1 MIVQSDAIILNSR
14 KQGDTSKIITAY
26 TLEYGKLSL
35 IAKGALMP
43 KSKFGAS
50 LEPLSYSNITFYYK
64 SNTDL
69 HLLSNSEI
77 IKSYNKIP
85 KFTDNLTSAMMI
97 AESINYTQEINH
109 PNSELFEI
117 FKNILNFIG
126 MICDNPYNY
135 FIKFML
141 ELAENL
147 GFAILSD
154 EIPRIYHKDVNISL
168 ASGSVVFDF
177 IPNTKDYF
185 KFNINEIKYLNDII
199 NNNLDDIA
207 NIITDKQCLNHIY
220 NFFVHY
226 FSYHLEKK
234 FNLRSAAL
242 I

>member
-1 MIVQSDAIILNSR
+1 MIVKSDAIILNSR
-14 KQGDTSKIITAY
+14 RQGDTSKIISAF
-26 TLEYGKLSL
+26 TLDYGRISL

-64 SNTDL
+64 SNSDL

-77 IKSYNKIP
+77 IKSYNKI
-85 KFTDNLTSAMMI
+85 TQSADNLTVAMMI

-109 PNSELFEI
+109 PNPELFEI
-117 FKNILNFIG
+117 TRNILNYICL
-126 MICDNPYNY
+126 ICDNPYNY

-154 EIPRIYHKDVNISL
+154 EKIVSEINDINISL
-168 ASGSVVFDF
+168 SSGSVIIDF
-177 IPNTKDYF
+177 ITNNKNYF
-185 KFNINEIKYLNDII
+185 KFNINEFKYLNDII
-199 NNNLDDIA
+199 NYSLDDIA
-207 NIITDKQCLNHIY
+207 LINTDKRCFNHIY

-226 FSYHLEKK
+226 FSFHLEKK